1 MNVKLTD
8 LDIEEA
14 NAEIGRVLSIYREE
28 YVFLRPEAYQPRY
41 KSNGRIC
48 TNEIKAK
55 WYQRIQINA
64 EYH

>member
-28 YVFLRPEAYQPRY
+28 YVFLRPEAYQPRN
-41 KSNGRIC
+41 KSNGRINF
-48 TNEIKAK
+48 NESETEWHK
-55 WYQRIQINA
+55 RI
-64 EYH
+64 

>member
-1 MNVKLTD
+1 MDVKLTD

-55 WYQRIQINA
+55 WY
-64 EYH
+64 

>member
-14 NAEIGRVLSIYREE
+14 NAEIGRALSIYREE

-41 KSNGRIC
+41 KSNGRINF
-48 TNEIKAK
+48 NESETEWHK
-55 WYQRIQINA
+55 RI
-64 EYH
+64 